1 MEEQKDKET
10 VNPSEENQEQPEVSQ
25 ELSEE
30 NPQTTPATDTSAG
43 TSLEAALAE
52 QKDKYIRLYADF
64 ENFRRR
70 TAKEKT
76 DFLLTANADL
86 VKALLPIVDDF
97 ERALKAL
104 QQQQSP
110 DVEATKEGI
119 QLIASKLSKTLEQK
133 GLQIM
138 EVKVGDEFN
147 SDMHEAITQIP
158 APTEALKGKIV
169 DVVEKGY
176 YMGEKLIRF
185 AKVVIGQ

>member
-10 VNPSEENQEQPEVSQ
+10 VNPSEENQEQQPEVSSQ
-25 ELSEE
+25 MSEE
-30 NPQTTPATDTSAG
+30 HPQAEPLAEA
-43 TSLEAALAE
+43 SLEAALAE
-52 QKDKYIRLYADF
+52 QKEKYIRLYADF

-86 VKALLPIVDDF
+86 VKALLPIIDDF

-104 QQQQSP
+104 QQQQNP
-110 DVEATKEGI
+110 DLEATKEGI
-119 QLIASKLSKTLEQK
+119 QLIASKFSKTLEQK
-133 GLQIM
+133 GLQLM
-138 EVKVGDEFN
+138 EVKAGDDFN
-147 SDMHEAITQIP
+147 SDLHEAITQIP
-158 APTEALKGKIV
+158 APSEALRGKIV

-176 YMGEKLIRF
+176 YLGEKPIRF

>member
-119 QLIASKLSKTLEQK
+119 QLIASKLTKTLEQK

>member
-30 NPQTTPATDTSAG
+30 SPQATPATDPSVA

-52 QKDKYIRLYADF
+52 QKEKYIRLYADF

-104 QQQQSP
+104 QQQQNS
-110 DVEATKEGI
+110 DIEATKEGI

-133 GLQIM
+133 GLQLM
-138 EVKVGDEFN
+138 EVKVGDDFN

-158 APTEALKGKIV
+158 APSEALKGKVV